1 MLQVA
6 YYASFS
12 MFFYSSGKHKLDS
25 VQLIYLA
32 GARVVVNS
40 NNICFRMPAADLL
53 DHALAYNVVWQAAKG
68 LNTHDVRYAAVDQLQ
83 LSPVRNQPSP
93 V

>member
-1 MLQVA
+1 MDSVIQK
-6 YYASFS
+6 YKIQSASGCLLRIF
-12 MFFYSSGKHKLDS
+12 FHVFYSSGKHKLDS

-68 LNTHDVRYAAVDQLQ
+68 
-83 LSPVRNQPSP
+83 
-93 V
+93 